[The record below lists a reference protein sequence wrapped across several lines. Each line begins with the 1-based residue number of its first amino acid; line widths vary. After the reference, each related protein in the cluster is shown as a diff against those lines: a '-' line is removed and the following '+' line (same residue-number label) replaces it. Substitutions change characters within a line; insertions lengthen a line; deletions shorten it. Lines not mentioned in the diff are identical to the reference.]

1 MSRSSASFSESFKVF
16 SSLSEASA
24 AFPNANKIV
33 PVVHYY
39 PYGQAAPA
47 ATAVTTANKLKTAAR
62 LTSTENFPLTFP
74 VQPAQDGM
82 LWYSPFTEFPP
93 DCAPAASSCSS
104 SSLSSTCAA
113 PCITSTDWY
122 WQDID
127 PGNEYEPDTDYII
140 EPAQLPSTI
149 CPGDYITFNIT
160 PTSAGGYGDY
170 GIDLSF
176 SWAGVTPGQQL
187 CFTLVSYSPGLQYN
201 GDLNYPPP
209 TAFDFG
215 WGIYWGISGGIYDPP
230 YPKVTTY
237 SVTVQYTGN
246 CCVNNYNQT
255 IGSFVLYGGDRDRYR
270 VADVICC
277 ESGGSS
283 IAVPYTVPGW
293 RSNTTSCPP
302 EDCISIGGEW
312 KSPFLDE
319 PPPCESSD
327 DSESDS
333 ASDCVGGV
341 TVLPLGTGYQSGG
354 NLWDITASSYNMSNG
369 NWSVTAVANVNAGS
383 PPGGATATCNVAAN
397 AASSPAVTSC
407 TGVGPYSQG
416 QTITVSGTST
426 PPTSVNCGAWA
437 IQAQTFNITN
447 LTFGFFCSTC

>member
-24 AFPNANKIV
+24 AFPNISKIV

-47 ATAVTTANKLKTAAR
+47 ATASNKPKTAAR
-62 LTSTENFPLTFP
+62 LTNTENFPLTFP

-82 LWYSPFTEFPP
+82 LWYSPFVAAPP
-93 DCAPAASSCSS
+93 DCQPSSSICSS

-113 PCITSTDWY
+113 PCITSNEWY
-122 WQDID
+122 WYDID
-127 PGNEYEPDTDYII
+127 PGEEYTPDADYII
-140 EPAQLPSTI
+140 DPPQLPSTI
-149 CPGDYITFNIT
+149 CPGDYITFTIT
-160 PTSAGGYGDY
+160 VYYYSGPTFPYSPYFTFA
-170 GIDLSF
+170 
-176 SWAGVTPGQQL
+176 WAGVTPGYNR
-187 CFTLVSYSPGLQYN
+187 CFEYISHSPPLVTSAEQILFSWPPDAFDYGWGISWMSSDDYGQPRNPYVDTYTITVQYN
-201 GDLNYPPP
+201 GCC
-209 TAFDFG
+209 
-215 WGIYWGISGGIYDPP
+215 GGP
-230 YPKVTTY
+230 YP
-237 SVTVQYTGN
+237 SGQ
-246 CCVNNYNQT
+246 
-255 IGSFVLYGGDRDRYR
+255 IGSFVLDGGDRDRYR
-270 VADVICC
+270 VVDLFCC
-277 ESGGSS
+277 EAGGSS
-283 IAVPYTVPGW
+283 IAVPYTIPGW
-293 RSNTTSCPP
+293 KSGTTACPP
-302 EDCISIGGEW
+302 EDCVSIGGEW

-327 DSESDS
+327 DSGGSN
-333 ASDCVGGV
+333 DCVGGV

-354 NLWDITASSYNMSNG
+354 NLWDITSSSYNMSNG

-383 PPGGATATCNVAAN
+383 PPGGATATCNVSAN
-397 AASSPAVTSC
+397 ATSNPVVTSC

-447 LTFGFFCSTC
+447 LSFNFSCSTC